1 MKILNGA
8 ELASFVKVRQL
19 KQVRNLR
26 QSKKI
31 IPKLSVVYVDSGN
44 KVIDTYINLKKAY
57 ANDILVE
64 FSVYKENADTI
75 IERLNI
81 LSCDDSIHGIIV
93 QLPLPGDLD
102 TDQILSHINPNKDV
116 DGLSGGNFTPATPMA
131 INWLLSGYGIDL
143 SGKNVAIVGRG
154 KLVGAPLTRL
164 WKESG
169 YNVDVFEKGDG
180 YDLYIEIPKYDV
192 IVTATG
198 ATGLIKSSMLK
209 SGAVVIDA
217 GTASEK
223 GIIKGDL
230 SDDVRERKDLII
242 TPDKGGVGPLTV
254 AALFDNTI
262 LAAYRQAKLN
272 GM

>member
-75 IERLNI
+75 IERLNT
-81 LSCDDSIHGIIV
+81 LSRDDSIHGIIV

-180 YDLYIEIPKYDV
+180 YDLHIEIPKYDV
-192 IVTATG
+192 I
-198 ATGLIKSSMLK
+198 
-209 SGAVVIDA
+209 
-217 GTASEK
+217 

>member
-31 IPKLSVVYVDSGN
+31 IPKLSVVYVDSDN

-75 IERLNI
+75 IERLNT
-81 LSCDDSIHGIIV
+81 LSRDDSIHGIIV

-131 INWLLSGYGIDL
+131 IN
-143 SGKNVAIVGRG
+143 
-154 KLVGAPLTRL
+154 
-164 WKESG
+164 
-169 YNVDVFEKGDG
+169 
-180 YDLYIEIPKYDV
+180 
-192 IVTATG
+192 
-198 ATGLIKSSMLK
+198 
-209 SGAVVIDA
+209 
-217 GTASEK
+217 
-223 GIIKGDL
+223 
-230 SDDVRERKDLII
+230 
-242 TPDKGGVGPLTV
+242 
-254 AALFDNTI
+254 
-262 LAAYRQAKLN
+262 
-272 GM
+272 